1 MISLRRLRHVA
12 GGLND
17 SFIHRNND
25 VGGQWALGLL
35 YLEAPAD
42 LRVRLDLLEHTALPR
57 TRIAE
62 HVARS
67 YGAFLLRAAIKKG
80 IRLDELAIATIE
92 LRFNVSDAQLPAA
105 PGIFVGDPF
114 VCTVTLVLHDGR
126 MASAKRPGRCRR
138 HEKGRYA
145 GRVPGDNVL
154 LESMWTPAV

>member
-1 MISLRRLRHVA
+1 MISLRKLRHIA

-42 LRVRLDLLEHTALPR
+42 LRVQLDLLEHTALPP
-57 TRIAE
+57 TKIAE
-62 HVARS
+62 QVARN

-80 IRLDELAIATIE
+80 VRMEELAAASME
-92 LRFNVSDAQLPAA
+92 VRFNVSDAQLPEA

-114 VCTVTLVLHDGR
+114 VCTVTLVLQDGR
-126 MASAKRPGRCRR
+126 IACAKRPGRCRR